1 MRGKAIRIFMVL
13 FLTTLILSMAGCS
26 RFSQPSDAE
35 VIKAIEDSGILKGKT
50 FTITSPLVVL
60 ERSAQTKDGSWPVKV
75 KMTMIIQMPDG
86 TLSNPREN
94 TPTFRIFKSTDSA
107 GHAVWKAALGY

>member
-1 MRGKAIRIFMVL
+1 MRGKAIYIFMVL

-26 RFSQPSDAE
+26 RFSRPSDAE
-35 VIKAIEDSGILKGKT
+35 VIKAIEDSGILKGRT
-50 FTITSPLVVL
+50 FTVTSPLVIL
-60 ERSAQTKDGSWPVKV
+60 ERSAQKKDGSWPVRV
-75 KMTMIIQMPDG
+75 KMTMIIRMPDG

-107 GHAVWKAALGY
+107 GHAVWKAVLGN

>member
-1 MRGKAIRIFMVL
+1 MRGKVTSIFMVL
-13 FLTTLILSMAGCS
+13 FLTTLILAVAGCS
-26 RFSQPSDAE
+26 RFSRPSDAE
-35 VIKAIEDSGILKGKT
+35 VIKAIEDSGILKDKT
-50 FTITSPLVVL
+50 FTITSPLVIL
-60 ERSAQTKDGSWPVKV
+60 ERSVQNKDGSWPVRV

-94 TPTFRIFKSTDSA
+94 TTTFRIFKSTDSA